1 MKVRFLGSDTRGGKK
16 KDILKRKTNV
26 ISQEIQ
32 CLCIT
37 WIFFFVSF
45 DYEDAGYQTAE
56 LVKMDILLN
65 GNTVEELV
73 TIVHK

>member
-1 MKVRFLGSDTRGGKK
+1 MIPEEVEKRYFEKK
-16 KDILKRKTNV
+16 KKNV
-26 ISQEIQ
+26 ISWEIQ
-32 CLCIT
+32 CLSIT

-65 GNTVEELV
+65 GNIVEELV
-73 TIVHK
+73 TVVHK